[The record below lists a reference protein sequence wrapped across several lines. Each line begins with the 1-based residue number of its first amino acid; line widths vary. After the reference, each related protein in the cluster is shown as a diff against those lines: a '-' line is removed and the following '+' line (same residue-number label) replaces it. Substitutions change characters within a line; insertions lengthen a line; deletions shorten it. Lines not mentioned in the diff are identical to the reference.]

1 MNTSSDG
8 CHANP
13 SIFVDFNSSSCIE
26 TLPSDELP
34 NKVELVIVNPA
45 LLSIGFRLPPFL
57 IVRCADHL
65 LLLKDHRHIGQFL
78 IRGCNLVRLNWL

>member
-34 NKVELVIVNPA
+34 NIDELLLNLVIVNPA
-45 LLSIGFRLPPFL
+45 LPSRFETSYFFCSAVCRSSASVKKSTYRS
-57 IVRCADHL
+57 VRITVAA
-65 LLLKDHRHIGQFL
+65 
-78 IRGCNLVRLNWL
+78 RG